1 LYGSSVLGE
10 EQMTCRNVIFLAFCF
25 FLIILT
31 LFSGCASLN
40 SESIT
45 VNKNQN
51 SGQNAVLTSNGKSI
65 EVNLVKSIIVS
76 KNPNSQLNEFIFE
89 VKNTGESGYMLNYLL
104 DADGVSYDAWLEDYG
119 GFRHDLMVGEF
130 EQLADNSYK
139 PKGNAILKL
148 YPNEKKL
155 IGGLIL
161 IPIDDFDKMNVKTI
175 LHFSFGGKSQ
185 RTWDVTSFFTR

>member
-1 LYGSSVLGE
+1 MYN
-10 EQMTCRNVIFLAFCF
+10 RNIIFLMFCV
-25 FLIILT
+25 FLVTFIV
-31 LFSGCASLN
+31 FSGCTSLN

-45 VNKNQN
+45 NNKNQN

-65 EVNLVKSIIVS
+65 EVNLIKSIIVS
-76 KNPNSQLNEFIFE
+76 KSPRSQINEFIFE
-89 VKNTGESGYMLNYLL
+89 VKNTGEKGFMLNYLL

-130 EQLADNSYK
+130 EQLADSSYK

-148 YPNEKKL
+148 YPSEKKL
-155 IGGLIL
+155 IGGLII
-161 IPIDDFDKMNVKTI
+161 IPDDDFDKMRVKTI

-185 RTWDVTSFFTR
+185 RTWDVTSQYT